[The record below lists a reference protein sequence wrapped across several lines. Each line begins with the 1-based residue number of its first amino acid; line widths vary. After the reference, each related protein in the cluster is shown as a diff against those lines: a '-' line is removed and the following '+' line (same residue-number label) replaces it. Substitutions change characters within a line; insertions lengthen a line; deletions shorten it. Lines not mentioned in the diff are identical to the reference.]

1 MIESLLG
8 TIRNEEIY
16 CYSVATRLRK
26 AIDDAACF
34 DVSATFEKVSSRSWA
49 IAYGDETYAIEEMP
63 IPYKPLYIEWSIGG
77 QGQTERRQFF
87 GHPWPE
93 MFTSAMIVAVDGHR
107 LMAWRI
113 DGQPGCWTN
122 LQENLD
128 PFFVCNIGCS
138 GPLFSKEELSRCY
151 DQDPSEE
158 REVMRDRALALC
170 LMEHFYGFGGE
181 TARSGVGLSV

>member
-1 MIESLLG
+1 MIESLLE

-16 CYSVATRLRK
+16 CYSAATGIRK

-34 DVSATFEKVSSRSWA
+34 DVSAIFEKASLRSWA

-77 QGQTERRQFF
+77 QKRFF
-87 GHPWPE
+87 GRQSPE
-93 MFTSAMIVAVDGHR
+93 MFTSAMIIAVDGHR

-128 PFFVCNIGCS
+128 PFFVCNVGCS
-138 GPLFSKEELSRCY
+138 GPLFSKEALSSCY

-158 REVMRDRALALC
+158 REAMRNRALALC
-170 LMEHFYGFGGE
+170 LMEQLYGFGGE
-181 TARSGVGLSV
+181 TPCLM